1 MDHRLKSQAKRRQIM
16 KLQEKLDA
24 YKKDFVAQVPEAA
37 LAVMHRAAEDL
48 QHSGI
53 LEQTVQVGDIAPDFR
68 LKDIHGDEVALV
80 DLLAKGPVVL
90 GFYRGR
96 W

>member
-1 MDHRLKSQAKRRQIM
+1 M

-24 YKKDFVAQVPEAA
+24 YKKDFVAQVPEPA
-37 LAVMHRAAEDL
+37 LAVMQRATEDL
-48 QHSGI
+48 QNSGI
-53 LEQTVQVGDIAPDFR
+53 LETAVRVGDVAPDFR
-68 LKDIHGDEVALV
+68 LRDIHGDNVALL